1 MLRNIPLLIIPFI
14 IFNLGLTGI
23 ISDAAGTDPW
33 AMAILSVPMM
43 SGGTWVLT
51 LGDLLILIALVLLF
65 VEMVKATRTSNASV
79 VDHLLS
85 TFVFVAFL
93 VEFLL
98 VRGAAHS
105 VFFILM
111 VIALFD
117 VLAGF
122 SISLR
127 AAGRDISY
135 TKEVA

>member
-1 MLRNIPLLIIPFI
+1 MLGHVPLLIIPFI
-14 IFNLGLTGI
+14 LFNLGLTGMLGGE
-23 ISDAAGTDPW
+23 AGDPW
-33 AMAILSVPMM
+33 SMVVFSLTMM
-43 SGGTWVLT
+43 SGGLWELT
-51 LGDLLILIALVLLF
+51 LGDTLIILALVLLF

-98 VRGAAHS
+98 VNGAAHS
-105 VFFILM
+105 VFFTLM

-122 SISLR
+122 SISIR
-127 AAGRDISY
+127 SAGRDINMS
-135 TKEVA
+135 

>member
-1 MLRNIPLLIIPFI
+1 VLRNIPLLIIPFI

-23 ISDAAGTDPW
+23 ISYEGGPDPW
-33 AMAILSVPMM
+33 EMVILSVSMM
-43 SGGTWVLT
+43 SGGIWDLP

-127 AAGRDISY
+127 AAGRDVSY
-135 TKEVA
+135 TRETP

>member
-1 MLRNIPLLIIPFI
+1 MLGNVPLLIIPFI
-14 IFNLGLTGI
+14 LFNVGLTGMLGGE
-23 ISDAAGTDPW
+23 AGDPW
-33 AMAILSVPMM
+33 SMALFALTMM
-43 SGGTWVLT
+43 SGGVWQMT
-51 LGDLLILIALVLLF
+51 LGDALIVFALVLLF

-98 VRGAAHS
+98 VNGAAHS
-105 VFFILM
+105 VFFALM

-122 SISLR
+122 SISIR
-127 AAGRDISY
+127 SAGRDLN
-135 TKEVA
+135 VN

>member
-33 AMAILSVPMM
+33 AMVILSVPMM
-43 SGGTWVLT
+43 SSGIWALT

-65 VEMVKATRTSNASV
+65 VEMVKATRTSTASV

-127 AAGRDISY
+127 AAGRDVSY
-135 TKEVA
+135 TRETP